1 MKAALTT
8 LSAAVFSA
16 ALALAGTEARPV
28 VYNNAQGDGDAGLDR
43 AIKEAYSARFT
54 IVDIRSSDG
63 FAEAS
68 ATEGSLPTAAAAETG
83 EPLAGYV
90 LAAYIVGADGL
101 VADPVI
107 LKATD
112 ARLGPV
118 AIEAMSHWR
127 FSPGRLNGQAVA
139 TTAAQEFTFGAA
151 DAGAGLQTDRIAV
164 YQNQDVLLRRLPGP
178 DVFGAYVKRLGLV
191 AHRFFVGDTAPE
203 RLDVVVALRPGAA
216 PRAWLVSSTRAGDSR
231 ELEPLRA
238 LLLAVP
244 PVEVREGPVA
254 FALSARIAGGGGPP
268 LSRDSPPPIPREW
281 REAAGSMKEPA
292 SFSSD
297 EFLNAVCRADK

>member
-1 MKAALTT
+1 M
-8 LSAAVFSA
+8 FSA
-16 ALALAGTEARPV
+16 ALALAGPDARPV

-54 IVDIRSSDG
+54 IVDVRPSEG
-63 FAEAS
+63 FAEAK
-68 ATEGSLPTAAAAETG
+68 ATEGSLPTAATAEGG

-90 LAAYIVGADGL
+90 LAAYIVGADGR

-112 ARLGPV
+112 ARLGAI
-118 AIEAMSHWR
+118 AIEAMNHWR
-127 FSPGRLNGQAVA
+127 FSPGRLNGEAVA
-139 TTAAQEFTFGAA
+139 TTAAQEFTFGSA
-151 DAGAGLQTDRIAV
+151 DAGPGFRTDRIAV

-191 AHRFFVGDTAPE
+191 AHNFFVGDSAPE
-203 RLDVVVALRPGAA
+203 RLDVVFALRPGSA
-216 PRAWLVSSTRAGDSR
+216 PRAWFLSSTRAGDSR

-268 LSRDSPPPIPREW
+268 QARDSPAPIPREW
-281 REAAGSMKEPA
+281 RESAESKKEPVA
-292 SFSSD
+292 FSSD
-297 EFLNAVCRADK
+297 DFLNSLWKDAR